1 MLRGLVL
8 FIGALMPHPYIVSF
22 WYSAFTG
29 GSIVGWGDSMPI
41 PGTTTVTPELLG
53 STIEDRIEMCLKLSA
68 EAELRASEVGNP
80 ETARFYR
87 DQKRQWDELAAE
99 LRETAAARVPS
110 R

>member
-1 MLRGLVL
+1 
-8 FIGALMPHPYIVSF
+8 
-22 WYSAFTG
+22 
-29 GSIVGWGDSMPI
+29 MPI

-53 STIEDRIEMCLKLSA
+53 STIKDRIEMCQKLAA

-99 LRETAAARVPS
+99 LMAAAAARG
-110 R
+110 RAGEA